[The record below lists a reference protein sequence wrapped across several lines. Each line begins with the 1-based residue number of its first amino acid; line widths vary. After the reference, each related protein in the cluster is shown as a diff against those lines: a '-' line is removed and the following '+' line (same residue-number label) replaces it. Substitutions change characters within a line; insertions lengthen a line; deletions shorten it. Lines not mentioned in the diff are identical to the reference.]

1 MECFV
6 YPKTRILVLDYPNH
20 KELKKELISVLENYK
35 DVQNKETNVKA
46 TMTEWNIS
54 SAQIEYLKMFV
65 LSHAN
70 KMLWHNPSCQYQEF
84 WANIYRKGDHAIWHS
99 HVPDHLAMVYF
110 LKSKRYYSP
119 LCFQSFGFNKR
130 IFPKE
135 GRLVIFPAHLKH
147 KVPKHKYNGTRIT
160 LAANMTATKYRDTPL
175 IRR

>member
-6 YPKTRILVLDYPNH
+6 HPKTKILILDYPNH
-20 KELKKELISVLENYK
+20 KELKEEILPVLKNYK

-46 TMTEWNIS
+46 TMTEWHIS
-54 SAQIEYLKMFV
+54 SLQIEYLKMFT

-70 KMLWHNPSCQYQEF
+70 KFLWHNPNCQFLDF
-84 WANIYRKGDHAIWHS
+84 WANIYRKGEYAIWHD

-147 KVPKHKYNGTRIT
+147 NVPEHKYNGTRIT
-160 LAANMTATKYRDTPL
+160 LAGNIVATKYGNRPL
-175 IRR
+175 VRR

>member
-6 YPKTRILVLDYPNH
+6 HPKTKILILDYPNH
-20 KELKKELISVLENYK
+20 KELKEEILPVLKNYK

-46 TMTEWNIS
+46 TMTEWHIS
-54 SAQIEYLKMFV
+54 SLQIEYLKMFT

-70 KMLWHNPSCQYQEF
+70 KFLWHNPNCQFLDF
-84 WANIYRKGDHAIWHS
+84 WANIYRKGEHAIWHD

-119 LCFQSFGFNKR
+119 LCFQSFGCNKR

-147 KVPKHKYNGTRIT
+147 NVPEHKYNGTRIT
-160 LAANMTATKYRDTPL
+160 LAGNIVATKYGNRPL
-175 IRR
+175 VRR